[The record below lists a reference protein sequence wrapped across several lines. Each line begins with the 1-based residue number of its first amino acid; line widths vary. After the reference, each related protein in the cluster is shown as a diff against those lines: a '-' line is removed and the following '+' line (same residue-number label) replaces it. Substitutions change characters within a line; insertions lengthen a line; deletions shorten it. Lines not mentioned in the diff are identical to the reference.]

1 MGLDAP
7 LSFSPRFQHYIWG
20 GRHLES
26 VLGRR
31 IPDGDVAESWEISA
45 HRAAV
50 TPVRGGEFDGMPL
63 DELHARYGDALVG
76 RRGRWAT
83 ERGVFPLLVKLLDA
97 NRPLSVQVHPDDA
110 YARAHEGDAELG
122 KTEMWYVLWA
132 REGAEI
138 VFGLKPGTTRESLET
153 AVRAGR
159 VEDCLRRVPAKA
171 GDAFLIE
178 AGTVHA
184 ILDGIL
190 IAEVQQSSNTTYR
203 VHDWGRVG
211 ADGRPRDLHIRQA
224 LDVIDFRAG
233 QEAPSVPQK
242 LETEKGTAVRRETV
256 SSSDKFVVERVV
268 IPAGEGFRGTL
279 DGETMEIWGVLTG
292 VAAVKGEGG
301 EVDLSGVA
309 FGLLP
314 ATMGPFEIS
323 AQSEVEALRVY
334 LPDAG

>member
-7 LSFSPRFQHYIWG
+7 LSFRPRFQQYIWG
-20 GRHLES
+20 GRHLET
-26 VLGRR
+26 VLGRT

-50 TPVRGGEFDGMPL
+50 TSVDGGAFDGLPL
-63 DELHARYGDALVG
+63 DRLHARYGEALVG

-83 ERGVFPLLVKLLDA
+83 DRGVFPLLVKLLDA
-97 NRPLSVQVHPDDA
+97 NRPLSVQVHPDDR
-110 YARAHEGDAELG
+110 YARAHEGDSELG

-138 VFGLKPGTTRESLET
+138 IHGLVPGTTRKSFQEAL
-153 AVRAGR
+153 RDGC

-184 ILDGIL
+184 ILDGIV

-203 VHDWGRVG
+203 VYDWGRLG
-211 ADGRPRDLHIRQA
+211 SDGRPRDLHLQQA
-224 LDVIDFRAG
+224 IDVIDFETERR
-233 QEAPSVPQK
+233 APSVPEV
-242 LETEKGTAVRRETV
+242 LAADPGSVVHREIV
-256 SSSDKFVVERVV
+256 SKSDKFVVERVV
-268 IPAGEGFRGTL
+268 IPKAEILKGTLAGETL
-279 DGETMEIWGVLTG
+279 EIWGVLSGT
-292 VAAVKGEGG
+292 ATVKGEGG
-301 EVDLSGVA
+301 ALELEGVA

-314 ATMGPFEIS
+314 ATMGSYEIS
-323 AQSEVEALRVY
+323 ARSDVEALRVY
-334 LPDAG
+334 LPDPV

>member
-7 LSFSPRFQHYIWG
+7 LSFRPRFQQYIWG
-20 GRHLES
+20 GRHLET
-26 VLGRR
+26 VLGRS

-50 TPVRGGEFDGMPL
+50 TTVDGGEFDGLPL

-76 RRGRWAT
+76 TRGRWAT

-110 YARAHEGDAELG
+110 YAKVHEGETELG

-138 VFGLKPGTTRESLET
+138 IYGLEAGTTRAALEA

-159 VEDCLRRVPAKA
+159 VEDCLRRVPARK

-203 VHDWGRVG
+203 VHDWGRTG
-211 ADGRPRDLHIRQA
+211 ADGRPRELHISQA
-224 LDVIDFRAG
+224 LDVMQYELGPTGPWRP
-233 QEAPSVPQK
+233 EV
-242 LETEKGTAVRRETV
+242 LEDSSGSGVRRELI
-256 SSSDKFVVERVV
+256 SRSDKFVVERLML
-268 IPAGEGFRGTL
+268 PAGESFQSVL
-279 DGETMEIWGVLTG
+279 DGETMEIWGVLSGTASVRCAGGGVDLTG
-292 VAAVKGEGG
+292 VAF
-301 EVDLSGVA
+301 S
-309 FGLLP
+309 LLP
-314 ATMGPFEIS
+314 AALGPFHVT
-323 AQSEVEALRVY
+323 ARDDVEALRIY
-334 LPDAG
+334 LPEAG